1 MGGVGGGPP
10 VDTAV
15 ATRMPAW
22 ARAVVFLLGGTSVAS
37 LLAWVYGLGSF
48 RVWFLAVSLPGQL
61 ALAAVAL
68 WVARRDDLE
77 ELRVL
82 LLAGFLGGLVGTIGY
97 DLFRVPFAL
106 AGLRVLAPI
115 DSYGVLAAGADASSQ
130 WTGLLGWTYHVTNGI
145 GFGLAYAMLAPRRH
159 WGWGVLW
166 AMVLESATIVSP
178 FATQYALRTDEGLR
192 LVPIAIAYA
201 AHVPYG
207 LAIGFAVQRPGRTAG
222 AVRSFGRH
230 AVPGLLVAVVAGLV
244 SWLQPWSGGVAA
256 EGRAVADGAS
266 AVVIDQRFEPEWL
279 RVAPGECVTFDNRDG
294 VTYEIAAGGTS
305 AVLAPGITQVCF
317 TEPGVHRVRTTDE
330 PYAGG
335 FVIVDDAA

>member
-1 MGGVGGGPP
+1 MVRE

-15 ATRMPAW
+15 TTRMPSW
-22 ARAVVFLLGGTSVAS
+22 ARVVVFLLGGTSVAS

-48 RVWFLAVSLPGQL
+48 RAWFLAVSLPGQVVL
-61 ALAAVAL
+61 AVLAL
-68 WVARRDDLE
+68 WVVRRDDLE

-82 LLAGFLGGLVGTIGY
+82 LLAGFLGGLVGTLGY
-97 DLFRVPFAL
+97 DLFRVPFVL

-115 DSYGVLAAGADASSQ
+115 DSYGVLAAGAFESSQ

-159 WGWGVLW
+159 WGWGVAW
-166 AMVLESATIVSP
+166 AMLLETATVVSP
-178 FATQYALRTDEGLR
+178 FASQYALRTDEGFR

-207 LAIGFAVQRPGRTAG
+207 LAIGVAVQRADGWAD
-222 AVRSFGRH
+222 AVRPLGRA
-230 AVPGLLVAVVAGLV
+230 AVPGLVVVVLAGLAL
-244 SWLQPWSGGVAA
+244 WLQPWSGGVAA

-266 AVVIDQRFEPEWL
+266 ALVIDQRFEPEWL
-279 RVAPGECVTFDNRDG
+279 RVAPGECATFDNRDDA
-294 VTYEIAAGGTS
+294 TYEIEAGATA
-305 AVLAPGITQVCF
+305 AVLDPGTTEVCF
-317 TEPGVHRVRTTDE
+317 TDPGVHRVRTTDE

-335 FVIVDDAA
+335 FVIVDDVA